1 MPIRARSV
9 GASLA
14 VGLCL
19 LLGVLSAWPAAQAA
33 LPSARSVVDRHI
45 QAIGGRAA
53 HDAVRGLRARGRIAV
68 AAQGL
73 AGDVEIHAA
82 RPNRMIN
89 RITVPG
95 IGVLESGYDG
105 KVGWTLN
112 PIAGPSLL
120 SGVDLAEVANDAWFD
135 AALHAPDYVKE
146 MATLERVEF
155 DGRPALKIRV
165 VFVNGRQQFEFY
177 DVDTGLQ
184 IGWEA
189 ERQTP
194 LGPVPTTHVARD
206 YRAFGPL
213 KFATTLIDRAL
224 TVETVVTVSSLE
236 FVDLPATT
244 FDPPPVIRALVK

>member
-1 MPIRARSV
+1 M
-9 GASLA
+9 
-14 VGLCL
+14 
-19 LLGVLSAWPAAQAA
+19 
-33 LPSARSVVDRHI
+33 
-45 QAIGGRAA
+45 
-53 HDAVRGLRARGRIAV
+53 
-68 AAQGL
+68 
-73 AGDVEIHAA
+73 
-82 RPNRMIN
+82 
-89 RITVPG
+89 
-95 IGVLESGYDG
+95 LESGYDG

-224 TVETVVTVSSLE
+224 TVETVVTVR
-236 FVDLPATT
+236 DLPSAETVILPVATILPSRLMTMSSVLAST
-244 FDPPPVIRALVK
+244 FVYARLL